1 MKEELRRRVWC
12 GGGDIAGGRVWRWV
26 YGVAEVRS
34 EEGLKEE
41 WGGDKRKSKRK
52 LEVRIL

>member
-1 MKEELRRRVWC
+1 MDELWRRVWC
-12 GGGDIAGGRVWRWV
+12 WGGDIAGGRVWKWV

-52 LEVRIL
+52 LEVRVL